1 MKHNATT
8 TTTKDP
14 FTTPASVVQ
23 ENIQEKSL
31 FIDPASDED
40 IIAMSALMPEDK
52 PWTSAPTTAMSD
64 KEWRSWLSKDLPKE
78 LCKAISKVEP
88 GMDARGERL
97 FGNESRG
104 EVWNDEIFNEHYFDD
119 ADNEVDQGRAFAKAN
134 LDVGSGTRARRI
146 SAAGHHQEGSDKEGS
161 EEGEIM
167 EDDEMGS
174 G

>member
-1 MKHNATT
+1 MKHKT

-14 FTTPASVVQ
+14 VSTPASVVQ
-23 ENIQEKSL
+23 EDVQEKSL
-31 FIDPASDED
+31 FIDPASDEET
-40 IIAMSALMPEDK
+40 IAMSALMPED
-52 PWTSAPTTAMSD
+52 PAWTSAPTTAMRD
-64 KEWRSWLSKDLPKE
+64 KKWKSWLSKEFPKE

-104 EVWNDEIFNEHYFDD
+104 EVWNDEIFNEDYFDD
-119 ADNEVDQGRAFAKAN
+119 AHDEVDQGRAFAKAN
-134 LDVGSGTRARRI
+134 LDFGSGTRARRVR
-146 SAAGHHQEGSDKEGS
+146 AAGHDKEGSDKEGS